1 MPTTEISKEDLPI
14 GLLQLMTNVGLT
26 GSNGEG
32 RRLVKQGGVSV
43 NDEKI
48 TDVGME
54 ISEDLFEDNKIII
67 KKGKKNFH
75 RILLG

>member
-26 GSNGEG
+26 ASNGEA
-32 RRLVKQGGVSV
+32 RRLVKQGGVSI
-43 NDEKI
+43 NDDKV
-48 TDVGME
+48 TDVGVE